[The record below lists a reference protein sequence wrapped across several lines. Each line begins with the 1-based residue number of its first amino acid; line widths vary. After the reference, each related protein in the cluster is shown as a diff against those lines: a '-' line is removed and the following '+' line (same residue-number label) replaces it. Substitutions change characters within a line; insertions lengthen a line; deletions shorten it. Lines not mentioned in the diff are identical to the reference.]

1 MLTGYPMLDQF
12 QGTATA
18 VYLLDLCIR
27 IGLSVRVIKRRLPVG
42 AALAWLSVIL
52 ILPLTGAVLYLLFGE
67 YRVGRGRKRRA
78 AQLEVDCQKRFPQFY
93 STSAAGDRE
102 STAGGET
109 LARVA
114 EALLGALPLPG
125 NRLEL

>member
-42 AALAWLSVIL
+42 VALAW
-52 ILPLTGAVLYLLFGE
+52 
-67 YRVGRGRKRRA
+67 
-78 AQLEVDCQKRFPQFY
+78 FP
-93 STSAAGDRE
+93 
-102 STAGGET
+102 
-109 LARVA
+109 
-114 EALLGALPLPG
+114 
-125 NRLEL
+125 